1 MKIFVRHKSSHNFP
15 RKKEKVTPILFFFSV
30 FFCFHFR
37 KCSHFLVFSVVS
49 CGLQIE
55 SSMRLSLPGHKF
67 GSASSFWSFALS
79 HFIWNFFFFFLQP
92 FLLLSCTV
100 SGLSRTAPGTLNS
113 LCLWHKFACFPRK
126 FFNLNRPRRVLARS
140 HDAPTKEK
148 KK

>member
-1 MKIFVRHKSSHNFP
+1 MPQVRCSSTLTYGKHHLPFPLRFVARSQTCSIILYENFCQAQKQPQLSTQERKSDAHS
-15 RKKEKVTPILFFFSV
+15 FFFSV

-79 HFIWNFFFFFLQP
+79 HFIWNFFFLFGNHFCCCPAL
-92 FLLLSCTV
+92 FR
-100 SGLSRTAPGTLNS
+100 G
-113 LCLWHKFACFPRK
+113 CLA
-126 FFNLNRPRRVLARS
+126 RPRA
-140 HDAPTKEK
+140 H
-148 KK
+148 